1 MKSLWHTVLMK
12 RHARLPIGFITRA
25 GRRPAVRLVFACALC
40 LPWPASAG
48 TCYGS
53 SANGRLDGGVQL
65 PASGVNFVAY
75 SADGVGL
82 GRTYVHDV
90 VRQIVVDTYARLE
103 QTMPGKTFVYGETG
117 LEHGGMMPPHKTH
130 QAGLSV
136 DFMVP
141 VLDKENRSVPL
152 PSTPSN
158 RFGYGLEFDGDG
170 RIPGFRIDFEAMA
183 EHLFQL
189 SLASRRHGI
198 AIKRVIFDRRLQDK
212 LFNTETHGAEL
223 KRSMPFMKGEPWIR
237 HDEHYHVDFD
247 LACRP
252 LSEFSSELRPWTDGR
267 KSRNTTNGRVRPNSA
282 VQPGL
287 AGFRSQIRRLL
298 RQAVTDPGRV
308 KTPWP
313 KIRQGR
319 QSLALPL
326 YRPLPQER
334 S

>member
-12 RHARLPIGFITRA
+12 RHAQRPIGFITRA
-25 GRRPAVRLVFACALC
+25 GRRPAVRLGFVCALC
-40 LPWPASAG
+40 LSWPASAS

-65 PASGVNFVAY
+65 LDSGVNFVAY
-75 SADGVGL
+75 SADGVRL

-90 VRQIVVDTYARLE
+90 VRQIVVDTYARLQ

-117 LEHGGMMPPHKTH
+117 LEHGGTIPPHKTH
-130 QAGLSV
+130 QAGVSV

-141 VLDKENRSVPL
+141 VLDREHGSVPL

-158 RFGYGLEFDGDG
+158 RFGYGLEFDAQG
-170 RIPGFRIDFEAMA
+170 RIPGYRIDFEAMA

-198 AIKRVIFDRRLQDK
+198 AIKRVIFDRELQDK
-212 LFNTETHGAEL
+212 LFNTKTHGAEL

-252 LSEFSSELRPWTDGR
+252 LSDLSPDPGPWTDGR
-267 KSRNTTNGRVRPNSA
+267 KSWNITNGRVRPEA
-282 VQPGL
+282 DL
-287 AGFRSQIRRLL
+287 ADHANRGWR
-298 RQAVTDPGRV
+298 ATNH
-308 KTPWP
+308 
-313 KIRQGR
+313 
-319 QSLALPL
+319 SLAPGSHGNTPVVLG
-326 YRPLPQER
+326 QMI
-334 S
+334 